1 MADKRD
7 EENIDSSKINQTDH
21 ARDKDIPANQ
31 QESIKINQETNN
43 MEVHHHAHNP
53 AEPHHKKTR
62 KAYFWEFLMLF
73 LAVFCGSI
81 AEYQLEHKIERERG
95 KQYVLS
101 MIEDLVSDSV
111 KINKSLEFCR
121 KQQAGIDSLSFLL
134 NNTTFSDTDI
144 IKAYQL
150 MFNNTVNISLVN
162 FSKRTISQLKNS
174 GGMRLIPNKKSADEI
189 TKYSE
194 MVEEVEFQGN
204 YFIDKA
210 LGEVVRLNKRIFF
223 FKYLHEF
230 RSNDLESLMK
240 SSHIRLANDDR
251 NLMIEYNNHLIMS
264 SGVLKN
270 YIHKLMVLK
279 SEIPNTI
286 ENLKRENNF

>member
-1 MADKRD
+1 MADKQD
-7 EENIDSSKINQTDH
+7 EENIDSSKINQPDH
-21 ARDKDIPANQ
+21 AGDKDIPTNQ

-230 RSNDLESLMK
+230 RVNDLENLMK
-240 SSHIRLANDDR
+240 SSHIQLANNDR
-251 NLMIEYNNHLIMS
+251 NLLIEYNNHLIMS

>member
-1 MADKRD
+1 MADKQD
-7 EENIDSSKINQTDH
+7 EENIDSSKINQPDH

-31 QESIKINQETNN
+31 QESFNINQETNN

-101 MIEDLVSDSV
+101 MIEDLASDSV

-121 KQQAGIDSLSFLL
+121 KQQAGIDSLSLLL

-223 FKYLHEF
+223 FNYLHEF
-230 RSNDLESLMK
+230 RSNDLENLMK
-240 SSHIRLANDDR
+240 SSHIQLANDDR
-251 NLMIEYNNHLIMS
+251 NLLIEYNNHLIMS

-270 YIHKLMVLK
+270 YIYKLMDLK
-279 SEIPNTI
+279 SKIPNTI
-286 ENLKRENNF
+286 ENLKKENDL